1 MNYKKRKYEEVNSD
15 SDDDEKP
22 KFFKNPYEEK
32 IYTIGSELHFTAHI
46 DDDTIELAI
55 KKISSII
62 NKNKSKLVE
71 FSDNSQDDLDFDYE
85 TDKFTITYIVDSP
98 GGSVTSIL
106 KFVDFIRMIKSKY
119 KNIEFVSIV
128 TGLVASAGTI
138 MCIIADKRKMTKY
151 AHAMIHELSGG
162 TGGGVKY
169 THIKSHAKFVTD
181 LHNALVDIYMTSLKK
196 EDSYKKNLEK
206 MLTDESWFNSQEY
219 LKNGFVH
226 EIK

>member
-1 MNYKKRKYEEVNSD
+1 MNKKRKYEVVNSD
-15 SDDDEKP
+15 SDDDEKHP
-22 KFFKNPYEEK
+22 LFKNPYEEK
-32 IYTIGSELHFTAHI
+32 IYTIGNELHFTAHI

-62 NKNKSKLVE
+62 NKNKSKLIE
-71 FSDNSQDDLDFDYE
+71 FSDDVNTELEYE

-119 KNIEFVSIV
+119 KNIEFISIV

-138 MCIIADKRKMTKY
+138 MCVVADKRKMTKY

-181 LHNALVDIYMTSLKK
+181 LHNALVDIYMSSLQKD
-196 EDSYKKNLEK
+196 ESYKQKLEK
-206 MLTDESWFNSQEY
+206 MLTDESWFNSEEY

>member
-1 MNYKKRKYEEVNSD
+1 MNKKRKHEVINSD
-15 SDDDEKP
+15 SEDDERHSL
-22 KFFKNPYEEK
+22 FKNPYEEK
-32 IYTIGSELHFTAHI
+32 IYTIGNELHFTAHI

-62 NKNKSKLVE
+62 NKNKSKLIE
-71 FSDNSQDDLDFDYE
+71 FSDDVNTELEYE

-119 KNIEFVSIV
+119 KNIEFISIV

-138 MCIIADKRKMTKY
+138 MCVVADKRKMTKY

-181 LHNALVDIYMTSLKK
+181 LHNALVDIYMSSLQKD
-196 EDSYKKNLEK
+196 DSYKQKLEK
-206 MLTDESWFNSQEY
+206 MLTDESWFNSDEY